1 MQVTGADIEK
11 RQLQGYYNKKI
22 CAAKKKGDEE
32 RRMARYC
39 RATGGGPGPNPLDDE
54 DGDEVMEGEVD
65 PRLLTGS
72 QPVVDDLCVV
82 NVPAGGMFSAS
93 QDGALGGLSRQ
104 APPVLFLEDNIEEV
118 NVILDGEGF
127 EELPSP
133 IRHRPGP
140 SSIPVPFNLP
150 LPSQQQQTTNIQ
162 PAAAPSSSGAP
173 RWTPSQRQQTTNIQP
188 AAAPSSS
195 GAPRWTPSQQQ
206 QTTNIQPAAAPSQ
219 LRRMSQTP
227 AATASSGD
235 HSYLP
240 QSSSV
245 SRKKSA
251 PKNAPSNR
259 RPSSKSSE
267 EGQAYRDLMQE
278 KQRILRLEAKILL
291 EAKKKEA
298 EYWHLMKL
306 KLMAEITGVPVDTSE
321 VDMTPGPLLTGEF
334 AESIDIP
341 DSSTSDRI
349 VNIVCTY
356 YFGVFS
362 WQ

>member
-1 MQVTGADIEK
+1 LQVTGADIEK

-22 CAAKKKGDEE
+22 CAPKKKGDEE

-54 DGDEVMEGEVD
+54 DSDEVMEGEVD

-72 QPVVDDLCVV
+72 EPVVDELCVV
-82 NVPAGGMFSAS
+82 SVPAGGMFSAS

-173 RWTPSQRQQTTNIQP
+173 RWTPSQR
-188 AAAPSSS
+188 
-195 GAPRWTPSQQQ
+195 Q

>member
-93 QDGALGGLSRQ
+93 QDGAPGGLSRQ

-173 RWTPSQRQQTTNIQP
+173 RWTPSQR
-188 AAAPSSS
+188 
-195 GAPRWTPSQQQ
+195 Q